1 MIEPTD
7 QPPAG
12 PRAMPA
18 GATRR
23 EARLRRESLASTEF
37 EVPQL
42 APSLAPPRVQPLPQP
57 LVPTTGAAPTPSP
70 RREARLRQAGS
81 VPAAEPVDP
90 GPTTGSA
97 PRRRRAIVWLG
108 IAAALVL
115 IAGLGFGLWLVRA
128 PESTAADSPHVAA
141 PVDPIAERGFEGAG
155 SPSAPAPPRTPS
167 PTPTPPTAV
176 PPVETVVTPTPV
188 DSGQHDQT
196 ADGGSAPTSS
206 APQPAPAPGSP
217 TPGNPAPAPAPVAP
231 APLAFTGLT
240 ENTTLGLLGI
250 RILASDT
257 LSLAGQ
263 PGATA
268 TVSYDSARAGSVTF
282 DGAGRAT
289 VTVNGSLVDLGD
301 PVITVAYSD
310 GTAGSVLRARR
321 SAI

>member
-1 MIEPTD
+1 MTEPTD

-23 EARLRRESLASTEF
+23 EARLRRESLTSAEF

-57 LVPTTGAAPTPSP
+57 LVPTTAGAAPTRSP

-90 GPTTGSA
+90 APTTGSA

-128 PESTAADSPHVAA
+128 PESTAADSPRVAA

-155 SPSAPAPPRTPS
+155 SPSASAPQRTPS

-176 PPVETVVTPTPV
+176 PPVETVVAPTPV
-188 DSGQHDQT
+188 DSGQHDET
-196 ADGGSAPTSS
+196 ADGGSAPPSS
-206 APQPAPAPGSP
+206 APAPGSP
-217 TPGNPAPAPAPVAP
+217 APANPAPANPAPAPAAP

-268 TVSYDSARAGSVTF
+268 TVSYGSARAGSVTF

-289 VTVNGSLVDLGD
+289 LTVNGSLVDLGD
-301 PVITVAYSD
+301 PLITVAYSD
-310 GTAGSVLRARR
+310 GTAGAVLRARR

>member
-1 MIEPTD
+1 MTEPTD

-23 EARLRRESLASTEF
+23 EARLRRESPASAEF

-57 LVPTTGAAPTPSP
+57 LASTATDAAPTPSP

-90 GPTTGSA
+90 APTTGSA

-115 IAGLGFGLWLVRA
+115 IAGLGFGLWLGRA
-128 PESTAADSPHVAA
+128 SESTTADSPHVAA
-141 PVDPIAERGFEGAG
+141 TVDPIAERGFEGTG
-155 SPSAPAPPRTPS
+155 SPSASAPQRTPS

-176 PPVETVVTPTPV
+176 PPVETVVAPTPV
-188 DSGQHDQT
+188 DSGQHET
-196 ADGGSAPTSS
+196 ADGGSAPPSS

-217 TPGNPAPAPAPVAP
+217 APANPAPAPAPAAP

-289 VTVNGSLVDLGD
+289 LTVNGSLVDLGD
-301 PVITVAYSD
+301 PLITVAYSD
-310 GTAGSVLRARR
+310 GTAGAVLRARR